1 MRDASNKAQSNSI
14 MVIEN
19 LCTVYGDAFEKEVC
33 NMFLRCVNFIL
44 SFIREWREVK
54 IILVAK
60 VIIGYFNGFFF
71 LKFKISLETI
81 AHGEIEI
88 FIY

>member
-1 MRDASNKAQSNSI
+1 MKRFKQFYIAFVQHKKLGLSRMRDASNKAQSNSI

-44 SFIREWREVK
+44 SFIRE
-54 IILVAK
+54 
-60 VIIGYFNGFFF
+60 
-71 LKFKISLETI
+71 
-81 AHGEIEI
+81 
-88 FIY
+88 